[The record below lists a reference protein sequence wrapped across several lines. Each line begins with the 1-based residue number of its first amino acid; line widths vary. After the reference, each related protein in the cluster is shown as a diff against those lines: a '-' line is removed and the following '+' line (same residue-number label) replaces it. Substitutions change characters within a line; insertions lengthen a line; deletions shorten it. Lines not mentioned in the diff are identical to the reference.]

1 MSTGSTLRQATPYG
15 VECAFRSLGALFE
28 GLDECL
34 RSLPDG
40 LAPVAATYLEGA
52 RGNLIHAR
60 EALRKAV
67 DPDDGTRWRIRVER
81 GAFTEQVGD
90 GSPLSSR
97 EADRDEPIGYKRP
110 DLGASLMLS
119 ALCWRVLLPSMLGFI
134 SRREPTGPAL
144 GRRRMHWSVR
154 STGGGRFLAL
164 AIAIYEVRSIAT
176 SQARW
181 PSWVGGAYLRRLWCS
196 PRPLPF
202 GATAPIRCAPPSAY
216 ASRHRVR
223 VPFQRALSAALF
235 RDVSILEP
243 PPGDVELGP
252 WSSV

>member
-1 MSTGSTLRQATPYG
+1 MSTASTLRQATPYG

-67 DPDDGTRWRIRVER
+67 EPDDGARWRIRVER

-119 ALCWRVLLPSMLGFI
+119 ARLAELATRRSFAALLASALA
-134 SRREPTGPAL
+134 EHAWLHLPTGTSWSCSWPTADAL
-144 GRRRMHWSVR
+144 VR
-154 STGGGRFLAL
+154 AINGGRPFPRLGHRDLRGTIDRDVAGEMAEL
-164 AIAIYEVRSIAT
+164 G
-176 SQARW
+176 W
-181 PSWVGGAYLRRLWCS
+181 RRLSS
-196 PRPLPF
+196 PMLMQP
-202 GATAPIRCAPPSAY
+202 
-216 ASRHRVR
+216 
-223 VPFQRALSAALF
+223 
-235 RDVSILEP
+235 
-243 PPGDVELGP
+243 
-252 WSSV
+252 